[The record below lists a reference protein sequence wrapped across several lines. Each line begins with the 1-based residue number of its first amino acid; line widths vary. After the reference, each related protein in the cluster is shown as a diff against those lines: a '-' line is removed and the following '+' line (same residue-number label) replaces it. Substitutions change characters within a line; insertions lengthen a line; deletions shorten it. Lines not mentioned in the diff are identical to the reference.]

1 MTDLHALLHDYWC
14 RHCNAPAGESCKHL
28 SDMDGKPRAV
38 PPLSERM
45 PEAVP
50 AGLKVHESDGS
61 WWIRDPDEGMP
72 LYRRIA
78 NEQAKWMCIGKWMEV
93 LDIGSDIVVAGKGEL
108 VQRLAATMHELA
120 DFRDAAKE
128 TE

>member
-1 MTDLHALLHDYWC
+1 MADLHKLLYEPWMGTDASH
-14 RHCNAPAGESCKHL
+14 NQF
-28 SDMDGKPRAV
+28 
-38 PPLSERM
+38 ERRPSLATHM

-50 AGLKVHESDGS
+50 AGLEFGGS
-61 WWIRDPDEGMP
+61 SGKKAFLRNNRSILALTDK
-72 LYRRIA
+72 
-78 NEQAKWMCIGKWMEV
+78 QAKWLCIGKWMEV

-128 TE
+128 TK